1 VITAI
6 SLIVV
11 QLVLLLVSSL
21 AAGNHHISENDED
34 IFRYPPAIR
43 RSLFVGGL
51 LVVGAGG
58 LVYST
63 VPSTGAAAAPFVI
76 GGLFGGMA
84 LADLYLYF
92 YFSKYVLRVNK
103 AGLAVSGI
111 WSSANMQFSEIR
123 DLVVVV
129 GGRLN
134 DRLTIR
140 SANNGTLRLGGG
152 IQDFADLV
160 CLIKS
165 RSPHGTKIRECD
177 EFGKWRE
184 SVT

>member
-1 VITAI
+1 MITAV

-11 QLVLLLVSSL
+11 QLALLLVSSF
-21 AAGNHHISENDED
+21 AARNHHVSENDAD
-34 IFRYPPAIR
+34 IFRYPPVIR

-63 VPSTGAAAAPFVI
+63 VPPTGAAAAPFVI

-84 LADLYLYF
+84 FADLYLYV
-92 YFSKYVLRVNK
+92 YFSKYVLRVDEK
-103 AGLAVSGI
+103 GLTVSGL
-111 WSSANMQFSEIR
+111 WPSAYMQFSEIR
-123 DLVVVV
+123 ELVVVV

-134 DRLTIR
+134 DRLTVH

-152 IQDFADLV
+152 IEDFADLV
-160 CLIKS
+160 WLIKS
-165 RSPHGTKIRECD
+165 RSPRGTKLRECD
-177 EFGKWRE
+177 EFGKWQE
-184 SVT
+184 SVI